1 MSVEEE
7 EETMLSNT
15 TVHKRG
21 RPRKS
26 PSAAQKQTPP
36 PSILQQLNTQTQQ
49 QQATEK
55 GPFDKPREELSYK
68 DFFPDLDIREPLA
81 IIKVPES
88 SFKQTVHH
96 TPSAPTPKSPS
107 IDEYET
113 ASEGESS
120 SAAAIA
126 MATVANPLHKLPI
139 PSYQKIKPQKQ
150 KNKKEETGVVQ
161 AFHRPENHY
170 IRYTEPSESELFTT
184 IEYDMDEQDEVW
196 LQIYNKERRKE
207 NSGQISG
214 ELFEAIIDQLEKEW
228 FNLIKNLPKKTA
240 EDPILPEDSKCA
252 VCDDGECENSNAI
265 VFCDGCNL
273 AVHQDCY
280 GIPYIP
286 EGQWLCR
293 KCMVSPEN
301 PVSCIFC
308 PGEGGAFKQTTT
320 NQWGHL
326 LCAVWIPEV
335 SLSNSVY
342 MEPIDN
348 IESVP
353 KSRWKLSCYICRRRH
368 GACIQCDNKHC
379 FVAFHVTCARWARLC
394 MRMKL
399 HGTHY
404 DGVVLKAYCDRH
416 TPRDYKETVDVDANL
431 AAAQQ
436 WFIEHKHV
444 MPRRRYV
451 DEEEDDAYDYNVQQQ
466 KTKLLPTSK
475 AARAHQHQYT
485 AGAPIA
491 PEYVLDKLENL
502 PCVRQAKIKKK
513 NNLIASICRYWSL
526 KRESRRGA
534 PLLKRLHL
542 EPWTAS
548 SSELKQSEVEKA
560 QKASSMMSLRAD
572 LEKVRMLTEQVQK
585 RERHKL
591 DRVRKQKAYLEMIL
605 YPVEFIVHPI
615 LRQLMAMDKKEFFRY
630 PVSLDLAPDYY
641 EVIEEPMSFS
651 EIQEKL
657 ALHQYSTVDE
667 FEYDLNL
674 IWKNCLFYNK
684 KETLYYRLAQKL
696 QKQAEELLVEAHE
709 DFKALQIRNESGA
722 LDVDIDPDI
731 FDYGLPPGYTAPPFP
746 PPLVPLATT
755 TEKEHVPDLSS
766 VSSLSSAIDLSQS
779 TSSSSS
785 TNDSNQH
792 ATAHRKR
799 AASDED
805 SPDSIK
811 KRTRSGIKTAQ
822 TFDSRSLRSRRAEQT
837 EPELSS
843 TPSLSPSTSA
853 TTSRKRKRTTSP
865 TQSELPSSMPI
876 ASTTPKTK
884 VQLKRT
890 RKISSS
896 LSQPRL
902 KTIDTYFKR
911 QSKEGNPPAK
921 STTTTTTNKSD
932 RKLRDASGSTLPP
945 PSSAKPPTTVKFTD
959 GELVWARVRG
969 FPPHPASIV
978 DPKHTKKKIPDNVL
992 ALTKTDKLHV
1002 LVEFFEVSDSHM
1014 WGWIDK
1020 TEINPFGYL
1029 EKDKEMLLSAKR
1041 SKKPGRIKEV
1051 KKGYKYACNLAHI
1064 DATVALAAI
1073 FAKF

>member
-1 MSVEEE
+1 
-7 EETMLSNT
+7 
-15 TVHKRG
+15 
-21 RPRKS
+21 
-26 PSAAQKQTPP
+26 
-36 PSILQQLNTQTQQ
+36 
-49 QQATEK
+49 
-55 GPFDKPREELSYK
+55 
-68 DFFPDLDIREPLA
+68 
-81 IIKVPES
+81 
-88 SFKQTVHH
+88 
-96 TPSAPTPKSPS
+96 
-107 IDEYET
+107 
-113 ASEGESS
+113 
-120 SAAAIA
+120 
-126 MATVANPLHKLPI
+126 
-139 PSYQKIKPQKQ
+139 
-150 KNKKEETGVVQ
+150 
-161 AFHRPENHY
+161 
-170 IRYTEPSESELFTT
+170 EPSESELFAT

-207 NSGQISG
+207 NSGEISG

-436 WFIEHKHV
+436 WFINHKHG

-451 DEEEDDAYDYNVQQQ
+451 DEEDDDAYDYSVQQQ

-502 PCVRQAKIKKK
+502 PCVRHAKIKKK
-513 NNLIASICRYWSL
+513 SNLIVSICRYWSL

-630 PVSLDLAPDYY
+630 PVPLDLAPDYY
-641 EVIEEPMSFS
+641 QVIEEPMSFS

-684 KETLYYRLAQKL
+684 KETLYYKLAQKL
-696 QKQAEELLVEAHE
+696 QK
-709 DFKALQIRNESGA
+709 
-722 LDVDIDPDI
+722 
-731 FDYGLPPGYTAPPFP
+731 
-746 PPLVPLATT
+746 
-755 TEKEHVPDLSS
+755 
-766 VSSLSSAIDLSQS
+766 
-779 TSSSSS
+779 
-785 TNDSNQH
+785 
-792 ATAHRKR
+792 
-799 AASDED
+799 
-805 SPDSIK
+805 
-811 KRTRSGIKTAQ
+811 
-822 TFDSRSLRSRRAEQT
+822 
-837 EPELSS
+837 
-843 TPSLSPSTSA
+843 
-853 TTSRKRKRTTSP
+853 
-865 TQSELPSSMPI
+865 
-876 ASTTPKTK
+876 
-884 VQLKRT
+884 
-890 RKISSS
+890 
-896 LSQPRL
+896 
-902 KTIDTYFKR
+902 
-911 QSKEGNPPAK
+911 
-921 STTTTTTNKSD
+921 
-932 RKLRDASGSTLPP
+932 
-945 PSSAKPPTTVKFTD
+945 
-959 GELVWARVRG
+959 
-969 FPPHPASIV
+969 
-978 DPKHTKKKIPDNVL
+978 
-992 ALTKTDKLHV
+992 
-1002 LVEFFEVSDSHM
+1002 
-1014 WGWIDK
+1014 
-1020 TEINPFGYL
+1020 
-1029 EKDKEMLLSAKR
+1029 
-1041 SKKPGRIKEV
+1041 
-1051 KKGYKYACNLAHI
+1051 
-1064 DATVALAAI
+1064 
-1073 FAKF
+1073 

>member
-1 MSVEEE
+1 
-7 EETMLSNT
+7 MLPHT

-36 PSILQQLNTQTQQ
+36 PSILQQLNVQTQQ
-49 QQATEK
+49 QQTAEK

-81 IIKVPES
+81 IIKVPEA
-88 SFKQTVHH
+88 SFKQATH
-96 TPSAPTPKSPS
+96 PTPKSPS
-107 IDEYET
+107 VDEYET

-120 SAAAIA
+120 SVAPVT
-126 MATVANPLHKLPI
+126 MTATTAPLHKLPT
-139 PSYQKIKPQKQ
+139 PSYQKIKPPKQ
-150 KNKKEETGVVQ
+150 KSKKEDTSTLLI
-161 AFHRPENHY
+161 AP
-170 IRYTEPSESELFTT
+170 EPSESELFAT

-207 NSGQISG
+207 NSGEISG

-436 WFIEHKHV
+436 WFINHKHG

-451 DEEEDDAYDYNVQQQ
+451 DEEDDDAYDYSVQQQ

-502 PCVRQAKIKKK
+502 PCVRHAKIKKK
-513 NNLIASICRYWSL
+513 SNLIVSICRYWSL

-630 PVSLDLAPDYY
+630 PVPLDLAPDYY
-641 EVIEEPMSFS
+641 QVIEEPMSFS

-667 FEYDLNL
+667 FE
-674 IWKNCLFYNK
+674 
-684 KETLYYRLAQKL
+684 
-696 QKQAEELLVEAHE
+696 VS
-709 DFKALQIRNESGA
+709 ALSCE
-722 LDVDIDPDI
+722 
-731 FDYGLPPGYTAPPFP
+731 
-746 PPLVPLATT
+746 
-755 TEKEHVPDLSS
+755 
-766 VSSLSSAIDLSQS
+766 
-779 TSSSSS
+779 
-785 TNDSNQH
+785 
-792 ATAHRKR
+792 
-799 AASDED
+799 
-805 SPDSIK
+805 
-811 KRTRSGIKTAQ
+811 
-822 TFDSRSLRSRRAEQT
+822 
-837 EPELSS
+837 
-843 TPSLSPSTSA
+843 
-853 TTSRKRKRTTSP
+853 
-865 TQSELPSSMPI
+865 
-876 ASTTPKTK
+876 
-884 VQLKRT
+884 
-890 RKISSS
+890 
-896 LSQPRL
+896 
-902 KTIDTYFKR
+902 
-911 QSKEGNPPAK
+911 
-921 STTTTTTNKSD
+921 
-932 RKLRDASGSTLPP
+932 
-945 PSSAKPPTTVKFTD
+945 
-959 GELVWARVRG
+959 
-969 FPPHPASIV
+969 
-978 DPKHTKKKIPDNVL
+978 
-992 ALTKTDKLHV
+992 
-1002 LVEFFEVSDSHM
+1002 
-1014 WGWIDK
+1014 
-1020 TEINPFGYL
+1020 
-1029 EKDKEMLLSAKR
+1029 
-1041 SKKPGRIKEV
+1041 
-1051 KKGYKYACNLAHI
+1051 
-1064 DATVALAAI
+1064 
-1073 FAKF
+1073 

>member
-1 MSVEEE
+1 MSIEQEEA
-7 EETMLSNT
+7 MLPST
-15 TVHKRG
+15 AVHKRG

-26 PSAAQKQTPP
+26 PSASQKQTSS

-49 QQATEK
+49 QQTAEK
-55 GPFDKPREELSYK
+55 TPFDKPREERSYK

-81 IIKVPES
+81 IVKVPEAPI
-88 SFKQTVHH
+88 KQAAHH
-96 TPSAPTPKSPS
+96 PTALTPKSPS

-113 ASEGESS
+113 ASEGDSS
-120 SAAAIA
+120 SMVAA
-126 MATVANPLHKLPI
+126 PLHKLPT
-139 PSYQKIKPQKQ
+139 PSFQKMKPQSQKQ
-150 KNKKEETGVVQ
+150 NNKKEESNAVQ
-161 AFHRPENHY
+161 LFQRPENHY
-170 IRYTEPSESELFTT
+170 IRYIEPSESELFAT

-348 IESVP
+348 IENVP

-436 WFIEHKHV
+436 WFIDHKRG

-451 DEEEDDAYDYNVQQQ
+451 DEEEEDAFDYSVQQQ

-502 PCVRQAKIKKK
+502 QCVRQAKIKKK
-513 NNLIASICRYWSL
+513 SNLIASICRYWSL

-615 LRQLMAMDKKEFFRY
+615 LRQLMAMDKKEFFKY
-630 PVSLDLAPDYY
+630 PVPLELAPDYY
-641 EVIEEPMSFS
+641 DVIQEPMSFS

-684 KETLYYRLAQKL
+684 KETLYYKLAQKL
-696 QKQAEELLVEAHE
+696 EKQAEELLAEAHQ
-709 DFKALQIRNESGA
+709 DFKALEIRNESGA

-731 FDYGLPPGYTAPPFP
+731 FDYGLPSGYTAPPLP
-746 PPLVPLATT
+746 PPLPPMTNAL
-755 TEKEHVPDLSS
+755 EKENMPDLSS

-785 TNDSNQH
+785 TNDSSHH
-792 ATAHRKR
+792 ATVAHRKR

-805 SPDSIK
+805 APDSIK
-811 KRTRSGIKTAQ
+811 KRTRSSIKPAPTL
-822 TFDSRSLRSRRAEQT
+822 TSRSLRSRQVDQPV
-837 EPELSS
+837 PELPS

-853 TTSRKRKRTTSP
+853 TTTTRKRKRTASP
-865 TQSELPSSMPI
+865 ALNESPVSIPPP
-876 ASTTPKTK
+876 STTPKTK
-884 VQLKRT
+884 VLPRRT
-890 RKISSS
+890 RNTSPS
-896 LSQPRL
+896 SQPRV
-902 KTIDTYFKR
+902 KTIDTYFKK
-911 QSKEGNPPAK
+911 QVKQGDPETKPA
-921 STTTTTTNKSD
+921 TANQPG
-932 RKLRDASGSTLPP
+932 RKPRDPSSSSSIITLPP
-945 PSSAKPPTTVKFTD
+945 PSSAKPPTTIKFTD

-969 FPPHPASIV
+969 FPPHPARIV
-978 DPKHTKKKIPDNVL
+978 DPRHTKKKIPENVL

-1014 WGWIDK
+1014 WGWIEK
-1020 TEINPFGYL
+1020 AEIKPFGYI
-1029 EKDKEMLLSAKR
+1029 EKDKEMLMVAKKN
-1041 SKKPGRIKEV
+1041 KKANRIKEV
-1051 KKGYKYACNLAHI
+1051 KKGYKYACDLAHI

-1073 FAKF
+1073 FKVF

>member
-1 MSVEEE
+1 MSIEEE
-7 EETMLSNT
+7 KMVPAKSFAPPLT
-15 TVHKRG
+15 THKRG
-21 RPRKS
+21 RPRKHS
-26 PSAAQKQTPP
+26 PAQKQTPP
-36 PSILQQLNTQTQQ
+36 PHPPSQQSNSSSL
-49 QQATEK
+49 K
-55 GPFDKPREELSYK
+55 SPFDKPREERSYK

-81 IIKVPES
+81 IVKAPEPS
-88 SFKQTVHH
+88 VKQSVLKTQT
-96 TPSAPTPKSPS
+96 TPIPNSPS

-113 ASEGESS
+113 ASEGEPS
-120 SAAAIA
+120 
-126 MATVANPLHKLPI
+126 PLPLTHKLPT
-139 PSYQKIKPQKQ
+139 PSYQKIKPPIK
-150 KNKKEETGVVQ
+150 KSRKEESSSIQV
-161 AFHRPENHY
+161 FHRPDSHY
-170 IRYTEPSESELFTT
+170 IRYIELLIPPEPSETELFATV
-184 IEYDMDEQDEVW
+184 EYDMDEQDEVW
-196 LQIYNKERRKE
+196 LQIYNRERKKE

-240 EDPILPEDSKCA
+240 EDPVLPEDSKCA

-353 KSRWKLSCYICRRRH
+353 KSRWKLNCYICRRRH

-416 TPRDYKETVDVDANL
+416 TPRDYKDTVDVDANL

-436 WFIEHKHV
+436 WFVDHKHG
-444 MPRRRYV
+444 MPRKRYV
-451 DEEEDDAYDYNVQQQ
+451 DEEDDDSVDYGVQQQ
-466 KTKLLPTSK
+466 KNKLLPASK

-491 PEYVLDKLENL
+491 PEYILDKLENL
-502 PCVRQAKIKKK
+502 QCVRQTKLKKK
-513 NNLIASICRYWSL
+513 ASLITSICRYWSL

-591 DRVRKQKAYLEMIL
+591 DRVRKQKAYIEMIL

-615 LRQLMAMDKKEFFRY
+615 LRQLMAMDKKDFFRY
-630 PVSLDLAPDYY
+630 PVPVELAPDYY
-641 EVIEEPMSFS
+641 DVVEEPMSFS
-651 EIQEKL
+651 DIQEKL
-657 ALHQYSTVDE
+657 ALHRYSTVDE

-674 IWKNCLFYNK
+674 IWKNCMFYNK
-684 KETLYYRLAQKL
+684 RETLYFKLAQKL
-696 QKQAEELLVEAHE
+696 EKHAEGLIAEAQD
-709 DFKALQIRNESGA
+709 DFNALQIRNESGA
-722 LDVDIDPDI
+722 LDVDIDPSI
-731 FDYGLPPGYTAPPFP
+731 FEYGMDEDTS
-746 PPLVPLATT
+746 
-755 TEKEHVPDLSS
+755 EKENLPDLTS
-766 VSSLSSAIDLSQS
+766 VSSLSSAVELSH
-779 TSSSSS
+779 SSSSS
-785 TNDSNQH
+785 NSGVRSNPQ
-792 ATAHRKR
+792 RKR
-799 AASDED
+799 APTGHED
-805 SPDSIK
+805 ALDGIK
-811 KRTRSGIKTAQ
+811 KRTRSGTKVVKRLN
-822 TFDSRSLRSRRAEQT
+822 SRSLRTRRASQLVSET
-837 EPELSS
+837 PPASS
-843 TPSLSPSTSA
+843 TSSTSA
-853 TTSRKRKRTTSP
+853 SLSSPAPSSSEATSARKRKRTASP
-865 TQSELPSSMPI
+865 TGSEPQPSTSRT
-876 ASTTPKTK
+876 STSRI
-884 VQLKRT
+884 QALKRK
-890 RKISSS
+890 RNMSPVQQKSK
-896 LSQPRL
+896 PREQS
-902 KTIDTYFKR
+902 IDKYFTKK
-911 QSKEGNPPAK
+911 SITENPKDKQPAK
-921 STTTTTTNKSD
+921 APDTGSTTTSTKSAISAE
-932 RKLRDASGSTLPP
+932 KTAANI
-945 PSSAKPPTTVKFTD
+945 PSVSFAN

-969 FPPHPASIV
+969 FPPHPASII
-978 DPKHTKKKIPDNVL
+978 DPKTSKKKIPENVL
-992 ALTKTDKLHV
+992 ALTKTDKNHV
-1002 LVEFFEVSDSHM
+1002 LVEFFQVSDSHM
-1014 WGWIDK
+1014 WGWIEK
-1020 TEINPFGYL
+1020 REINPFGHHAVD
-1029 EKDKEMLLSAKR
+1029 KDMLLIAKR
-1041 SKKPGRIKEV
+1041 SKKSYRIKEV
-1051 KKGYKYACNLAHI
+1051 KSGYKYACKLAHI
-1064 DATVALAAI
+1064 DPNLALAQV
-1073 FAKF
+1073 FKNF

>member
-1 MSVEEE
+1 MSIEEE
-7 EETMLSNT
+7 GDMMLPHT
-15 TVHKRG
+15 TAVHKRG

-36 PSILQQLNTQTQQ
+36 SSILQQLNEQTQQ
-49 QQATEK
+49 QHTAEK
-55 GPFDKPREELSYK
+55 SPFDKPREELSYK

-88 SFKQTVHH
+88 SFKQGAHH
-96 TPSAPTPKSPS
+96 TPSTPAPKSPS

-113 ASEGESS
+113 ASEGGESS
-120 SAAAIA
+120 SAAAV
-126 MATVANPLHKLPI
+126 ATTPVHKLPI
-139 PSYQKIKPQKQ
+139 PSYQKIKPAKQ
-150 KNKKEETGVVQ
+150 KNKKEESSAVQ

-170 IRYTEPSESELFTT
+170 IRYTELLIAPEPSESELFAT

-196 LQIYNKERRKE
+196 LQIYNKERKKE
-207 NSGQISG
+207 NSGLISG

-436 WFIEHKHV
+436 WFVDHKRG

-451 DEEEDDAYDYNVQQQ
+451 DEEDDDAYDYNMQQQQQQQ

-491 PEYVLDKLENL
+491 PEYVLDRLENL

-513 NNLIASICRYWSL
+513 STLIASICRYWSL

-548 SSELKQSEVEKA
+548 SSELKQTEVEKA

-605 YPVEFIVHPI
+605 YPVEFIVYPI

-630 PVSLDLAPDYY
+630 PVPLDLAPDYY
-641 EVIEEPMSFS
+641 DVIEEPMSFS

-684 KETLYYRLAQKL
+684 KETLYYKLAQKL
-696 QKQAEELLVEAHE
+696 QKQAEELLTVAHH
-709 DFKALQIRNESGA
+709 DFKELQIRNETGA

-731 FDYGLPPGYTAPPFP
+731 FDYGLPEGYTAPPFP
-746 PPLVPLATT
+746 PLSAHFTT
-755 TEKEHVPDLSS
+755 VSEKENLPDLSS

-785 TNDSNQH
+785 TNGGNQQ
-792 ATAHRKR
+792 ASAHRKR
-799 AASDED
+799 ATSDED
-805 SPDSIK
+805 LPDSIK
-811 KRTRSGIKTAQ
+811 KRTRSSIKATQ
-822 TFDSRSLRSRRAEQT
+822 TSNSRSLRSRRVEQT
-837 EPELSS
+837 EFDSSS

-865 TQSELPSSMPI
+865 AQSESS
-876 ASTTPKTK
+876 ASTPPTATK
-884 VQLKRT
+884 VPPKRS
-890 RKISSS
+890 RKTSSAS
-896 LSQPRL
+896 AGPKV
-902 KTIDTYFKR
+902 KTIDTYFKK
-911 QSKEGNPPAK
+911 QTPTK
-921 STTTTTTNKSD
+921 TTTTTAVASRSD
-932 RKLRDASGSTLPP
+932 RKLRDTLPP
-945 PSSAKPPTTVKFTD
+945 PSSAKPPSKVKFTE
-959 GELVWARVRG
+959 GELVWARVPG
-969 FPPHPASIV
+969 FPSHPASIV
-978 DPKHTKKKIPDNVL
+978 DPKHTKKTIPDKVL

-1002 LVEFFEVSDSHM
+1002 LVEFFEVSEKHR
-1014 WGWIDK
+1014 WGWIAK
-1020 TEINPFGYL
+1020 TAINPFGYL
-1029 EKDKEMLLSAKR
+1029 EKDKEMLLLAKKTKR
-1041 SKKPGRIKEV
+1041 TERIREV

-1064 DATVALAAI
+1064 DATVALAAV
-1073 FAKF
+1073 FDKF

>member
-1 MSVEEE
+1 MSIEEE
-7 EETMLSNT
+7 EETMLPHA

-26 PSAAQKQTPP
+26 PSAAQKQTP
-36 PSILQQLNTQTQQ
+36 SILQQLNDQIQQ
-49 QQATEK
+49 QQTTEK
-55 GPFDKPREELSYK
+55 SPFDKPREELSYK
-68 DFFPDLDIREPLA
+68 EFFPDLDIREPLA

-88 SFKQTVHH
+88 SFKQGGHH
-96 TPSAPTPKSPS
+96 TPSAPTPGSPS

-120 SAAAIA
+120 STAVATTTTTTAI
-126 MATVANPLHKLPI
+126 PLHKLPA
-139 PSYQKIKPQKQ
+139 PSYQKIKLPKQ
-150 KNKKEETGVVQ
+150 KNKKEETSAVQ
-161 AFHRPENHY
+161 TFHRPENHY
-170 IRYTEPSESELFTT
+170 IRYTELLIAPEPSESELFAT

-228 FNLIKNLPKKTA
+228 FNLIKHLPKKTA

-436 WFIEHKHV
+436 WFVNHKHG

-451 DEEEDDAYDYNVQQQ
+451 DEEEDDPYDYNVQQQ

-513 NNLIASICRYWSL
+513 SNLIASVCRYWSL

-615 LRQLMAMDKKEFFRY
+615 LRQLMAMDKKEFFKY
-630 PVSLDLAPDYY
+630 PVPLDLAPDYY
-641 EVIEEPMSFS
+641 QVIEEPMSFS

-684 KETLYYRLAQKL
+684 KETLYYKLAQKL
-696 QKQAEELLVEAHE
+696 QKQAEALLVEAHQ

-746 PPLVPLATT
+746 PPSAPLTT
-755 TEKEHVPDLSS
+755 TASEKENVPDLSS

-779 TSSSSS
+779 ASSSSS
-785 TNDSNQH
+785 TNGSNQH
-792 ATAHRKR
+792 TSAHRKR
-799 AASDED
+799 AANDEQD
-805 SPDSIK
+805 SPNSIK
-811 KRTRSGIKTAQ
+811 KRTRSDIKAIQ
-822 TFDSRSLRSRRAEQT
+822 TSNSRSLRSRRVEQT
-837 EPELSS
+837 EPEPSS
-843 TPSLSPSTSA
+843 TPSLSPSASA
-853 TTSRKRKRTTSP
+853 TTSQKRKRTTSP
-865 TQSELPSSMPI
+865 TQPES
-876 ASTTPKTK
+876 ATFTTPNTK
-884 VQLKRT
+884 VLPKRT
-890 RKISSS
+890 RKTS
-896 LSQPRL
+896 LSSTQPKL
-902 KTIDTYFKR
+902 KTIDTYFKK
-911 QSKEGNPPAK
+911 QVKEEASLAK
-921 STTTTTTNKSD
+921 SATATNRPD
-932 RKLRDASGSTLPP
+932 RKLRDTSGSTLPP
-945 PSSAKPPTTVKFTD
+945 PSSAKPPSTVKISD

-978 DPKHTKKKIPDNVL
+978 DPKHTKKKIPENVL

-1020 TEINPFGYL
+1020 AELNPFGYL

-1051 KKGYKYACNLAHI
+1051 KKGYKYACDLAHI
-1064 DATVALAAI
+1064 DATVALAAV
-1073 FAKF
+1073 FTKF

>member
-1 MSVEEE
+1 MSIEAENMVA
-7 EETMLSNT
+7 TKSFAPPLT
-15 TVHKRG
+15 AQRRG
-21 RPRKS
+21 RPRKNS
-26 PSAAQKQTPP
+26 PLQKQTPP
-36 PSILQQLNTQTQQ
+36 TPPPPPSQQSNSNSL
-49 QQATEK
+49 K
-55 GPFDKPREELSYK
+55 GAFDKPREELSYK

-81 IIKVPES
+81 IVKVPEPS
-88 SFKQTVHH
+88 VKQSDYIKQT
-96 TPSAPTPKSPS
+96 TPIPNSPS

-120 SAAAIA
+120 PVA
-126 MATVANPLHKLPI
+126 MTHKLPI
-139 PSYQKIKPQKQ
+139 PSYQKIKPPNRKS
-150 KNKKEETGVVQ
+150 KKEDNSSSTQ
-161 AFHRPENHY
+161 LFHRPDNHY
-170 IRYTEPSESELFTT
+170 IRYIEPSETELFATV
-184 IEYDMDEQDEVW
+184 EYDMDEQDEVW
-196 LQIYNKERRKE
+196 LQIYNKERKKE
-207 NSGQISG
+207 NSGQVSG
-214 ELFEAIIDQLEKEW
+214 ELFEAVIDQLEKEW

-240 EDPILPEDSKCA
+240 EDPVLPEDSKCA

-326 LCAVWIPEV
+326 LCAIWIPEV

-416 TPRDYKETVDVDANL
+416 TPRDYKDNVDVDANL
-431 AAAQQ
+431 AIAQQ
-436 WFIEHKHV
+436 WFIDHKHG

-451 DEEEDDAYDYNVQQQ
+451 DEEDDDLVDYNMQQQ

-491 PEYVLDKLENL
+491 PEYILDKLENL
-502 PCVRQAKIKKK
+502 QCVRQTKLKKK
-513 NNLIASICRYWSL
+513 ASLITSICRYWSL

-560 QKASSMMSLRAD
+560 HKASSMMSLRAD

-591 DRVRKQKAYLEMIL
+591 DRVRKQKAYIEMIL

-615 LRQLMAMDKKEFFRY
+615 LRQLMAMDKKDFFKY
-630 PVSLDLAPDYY
+630 PVPVELAPDYY
-641 EVIEEPMSFS
+641 DVIKEPMSFS
-651 EIQEKL
+651 DIQEKL
-657 ALHQYSTVDE
+657 ALHRYSTVDE

-674 IWKNCLFYNK
+674 IWKNCMFYNK
-684 KETLYYRLAQKL
+684 RETLYFKLAQKL
-696 QKQAEELLVEAHE
+696 QKHSQELIAEAQE
-709 DFKALQIRNESGA
+709 DFHTLQIRNESGA
-722 LDVDIDPDI
+722 LDVDIDPGI
-731 FDYGLPPGYTAPPFP
+731 FEYGIA
-746 PPLVPLATT
+746 ADAS
-755 TEKEHVPDLSS
+755 EKENVPDLSS
-766 VSSLSSAIDLSQS
+766 VSSLSSAVELSQS
-779 TSSSSS
+779 TSSGSNSSIGG
-785 TNDSNQH
+785 SNS
-792 ATAHRKR
+792 AHTKS
-799 AASDED
+799 APTSNGDA
-805 SPDSIK
+805 PNGIK
-811 KRTRSGIKTAQ
+811 KRTRSGIKALKQLNT
-822 TFDSRSLRSRRAEQT
+822 RSLRSRQVDQSLPEQPSSHT
-837 EPELSS
+837 SS
-843 TPSLSPSTSA
+843 TSPSLSPSASSSAAATSL
-853 TTSRKRKRTTSP
+853 RKRKRTASPMGSEPQPAASQTS
-865 TQSELPSSMPI
+865 TSRNQSSKRSRNISP
-876 ASTTPKTK
+876 
-884 VQLKRT
+884 VQQKA
-890 RKISSS
+890 KSKE
-896 LSQPRL
+896 Q
-902 KTIDTYFKR
+902 TIDKYFNK
-911 QSKEGNPPAK
+911 QNTTKKHANEQPAEVSGATAATTKNPALATK
-921 STTTTTTNKSD
+921 AT
-932 RKLRDASGSTLPP
+932 ASLPP
-945 PSSAKPPTTVKFTD
+945 VRFTD

-969 FPPHPASIV
+969 FPPHPASII
-978 DPKHTKKKIPDNVL
+978 DPKTSKKKIPENVL
-992 ALTKTDKLHV
+992 ALTKTDKNHV
-1002 LVEFFEVSDSHM
+1002 LVEFFQVSDSHM
-1014 WGWIDK
+1014 WGWIEK
-1020 TEINPFGYL
+1020 KEINPFGNL
-1029 EKDKEMLLSAKR
+1029 DVDKDMLLIAKR
-1041 SKKPGRIKEV
+1041 SKKSYRIKEV
-1051 KKGYKYACNLAHI
+1051 KSGYKYACKLVHI
-1064 DATVALAAI
+1064 DPSVALAQI
-1073 FAKF
+1073 FKNY